1 MDAEKLKALAAFL
14 ETDTE
19 DAERFEED
27 YLVLTDEEANE
38 KTKEYIKESLW
49 AFNAN
54 FILSECGLDLSGT
67 ESLKEMQQKVCESAN
82 DFILSLIEKTCGL
95 DKFVESAIMADGRGH
110 FLSTYDGEEVEQGEY
125 FIYRLN

>member
-19 DAERFEED
+19 DAERFEKD

>member
-19 DAERFEED
+19 DAERFEKD

-95 DKFVESAIMADGRGH
+95 DKFVKSAIMADGRGH

>member
-19 DAERFEED
+19 DAERFEKD

-67 ESLKEMQQKVCESAN
+67 ELLKEMQQKVCESAN

-95 DKFVESAIMADGRGH
+95 DKFVKSVIMADGRGH
-110 FLSTYDGEEVEQGEY
+110 FFSTYDGEEVEQGEY